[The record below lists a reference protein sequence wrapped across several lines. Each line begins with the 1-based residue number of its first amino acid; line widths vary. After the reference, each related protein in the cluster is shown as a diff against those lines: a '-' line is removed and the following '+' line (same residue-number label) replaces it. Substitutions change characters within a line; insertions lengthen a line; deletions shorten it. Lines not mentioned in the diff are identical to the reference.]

1 MNKVEKLNLII
12 KMYQDGQYDTD
23 TFADVFSYTYG
34 KESNDNCDRAVL
46 DKYNNLFM
54 ITSRYS
60 PYEDEISLYP
70 NVYCS
75 KQDILDALDLLKS
88 KL

>member
-23 TFADVFSYTYG
+23 TYADVFSYTYG
-34 KESNDNCDRAVL
+34 KESNDNCDRTVL
-46 DKYNNLFM
+46 NKYKDLFTV
-54 ITSRYS
+54 TSRYS
-60 PYEDEISLYP
+60 PYEDEILSYP

-75 KQDILDALDLLKS
+75 KKDILDSLDLLKS